1 MTNWR
6 DYLLL
11 TVFLAL
17 LGAAG
22 AATIADG
29 PLSNMKGAWVSQAIR

>member
-29 PLSNMKGAWVSQAIR
+29 PLSNMKGGWVSQAIR